1 MIVQFSSHALVIIWK
16 RYYFLTKEFVYI
28 VTKEKNEKKIK
39 RYLSDIKDNGVAKNE
54 LENARDNG
62 TLADYL
68 KKQDVAFSDENLEG
82 QCGGMGNDGFT
93 DARCREL

>member
-28 VTKEKNEKKIK
+28 VTKKNEKKIT
-39 RYLSDIKDNGVAKNE
+39 RYLSDIKDNGVAENE

-68 KKQDVAFSDENLEG
+68 KKQDVSLSDEDLELISGG
-82 QCGGMGNDGFT
+82 QWRGQWWFCGCQM
-93 DARCREL
+93 